1 MEDTMKNFK
10 VDKYT
15 QFAVLGLGKFGRSM
29 AETLSYN
36 GFDVFCC
43 DINDNVVREVSQY
56 ATHVIQADA
65 SDKSVLERI
74 GLRNFDIV
82 IIAFSNDFE
91 ASVITSMIA
100 KEMNVPYV
108 MAKANGLRQKQI
120 LESVGVNRVILPEME
135 MGEKV
140 TYELIT
146 NDLLGH
152 IHRSDKFDIIEMKPQ
167 PDWVGKS
174 LSKLRLRQTESINII
189 AIIRGS
195 EIMAVIDP
203 QMELE
208 ENDSL
213 IVLKSR

>member
-1 MEDTMKNFK
+1 MKNFK

-91 ASVITSMIA
+91 SSVITSMIA

-167 PDWVGKS
+167 LDWVGKS

>member
-1 MEDTMKNFK
+1 MKNFK

-43 DINDNVVREVSQY
+43 DINDNVVREASQY

-65 SDKSVLERI
+65 SDKSVLEKI
-74 GLRNFDIV
+74 GLKNFDIV

-108 MAKANGLRQKQI
+108 IAKANGLRQKQI

-152 IHRSDKFDIIEMKPQ
+152 IHRSDKFDIIEMKPR
-167 PDWVGKS
+167 PDWVGIS

-203 QMELE
+203 QIELE